1 MFISLQ
7 IPRCQGTGFAPNQG
21 DYCVKPD
28 GTKIK
33 GSDHF
38 MGNRDCTRGSPHF
51 IKYCYYYCFMD
62 AKLLLQDTLVYFFET
77 KRDFR
82 KNEMP
87 FSEKNGNKIHFLKEV
102 TSSIMRKSGLVTTE
116 GSAYVFNSKY

>member
-51 IKYCYYYCFMD
+51 IKYCYYYFFMD
-62 AKLLLQDTLVYFFET
+62 TKFLLQDTVVYFLRQKEIFVKAKCPFLRKMET
-77 KRDFR
+77 KYIFS
-82 KNEMP
+82 KNLHP
-87 FSEKNGNKIHFLKEV
+87 DLLTAEV
-102 TSSIMRKSGLVTTE
+102 F
-116 GSAYVFNSKY
+116 A